1 MTDGASS
8 ISTNTAGISSIS
20 SVALANSSVVVV
32 EVLEEL
38 LREVVWEVELDKL
51 VV

>member
-32 EVLEEL
+32 EIDVLEL
-38 LREVVWEVELDKL
+38 VEVV
-51 VV
+51 